1 MNLTFATETSNLD
14 AVSIF

>member
-1 MNLTFATETSNLD
+1 MNLTFATDTSNLD